1 MMDKEHVDNIRTL
14 LKITWEKNNPDS
26 TFTKGV
32 EHAML
37 EGLVLGIEIVEELEK
52 WDEISESI
60 DDIKRKVGL
69 A

>member
-1 MMDKEHVDNIRTL
+1 MGEEHVDNIRTL
-14 LKITWEKNNPDS
+14 LKITWEKNNPNS
-26 TFTKGV
+26 MFTKGV

-52 WDEISESI
+52 WDEISVSI

-69 A
+69 V

>member
-1 MMDKEHVDNIRTL
+1 MGEELVDNIRTL
-14 LKITWEKNNPDS
+14 LKITWEKNNPNG

>member
-1 MMDKEHVDNIRTL
+1 M
-14 LKITWEKNNPDS
+14 NNPDR
-26 TFTKGV
+26 TFTRGV

>member
-1 MMDKEHVDNIRTL
+1 MMGEELVDNIRTL

>member
-1 MMDKEHVDNIRTL
+1 MGEELVDNIRTL
-14 LKITWEKNNPDS
+14 LKITWEKNNPDR
-26 TFTKGV
+26 TFTRGV

>member
-1 MMDKEHVDNIRTL
+1 
-14 LKITWEKNNPDS
+14 
-26 TFTKGV
+26 
-32 EHAML
+32 ML

-60 DDIKRKVGL
+60 NDIKRKVGL